1 MHLTDHARRKWAV
14 PSEEEDRH
22 VKGAIIYYII
32 VILGML
38 KEYTYTVLRV
48 YIYIYQII
56 VEWDWE
62 SKIKTLHQHLN
73 NKLLCEPCVSN
84 LFVEKN

>member
-48 YIYIYQII
+48 YIYISNY
-56 VEWDWE
+56 
-62 SKIKTLHQHLN
+62 SGMGLGIKD
-73 NKLLCEPCVSN
+73 
-84 LFVEKN
+84 KNTPSTFKQ